1 MKNYLLLFFSFLLLI
16 FIVNPLGNF
25 PLNDDWRYAYP
36 VMSWLEN
43 GYISMSDDFAPTIL
57 LQVIWAY
64 LFSLPFGEFSFTTL
78 RFSVLVIA
86 FFGIGCFY
94 RLILELTAS
103 VKVAIFGAIILLLN
117 PLYFNLSFSF
127 MTDVPFLFSCLAT
140 VLAVYFYFK
149 TQKRKYLILIIL
161 GSVASFLIRQP
172 GILFLPVLGLLM
184 LWKKIDKSSIL
195 FFVSMLLLSV
205 ATYLSFDIFLKPI
218 MNIEKAYVPV
228 TQLFYDYFLENPLSF
243 VLEIFKKLVKTII
256 YIGFFSLPILPFV
269 FGKIKT
275 VGGLKKKFI
284 LPVLIFNLGLLFFLH
299 SIGKIFPFGG
309 NIMYNYGLGPELL
322 KDTYTLELANT
333 PRLPIWTMYVFSLI
347 GQVVGCW
354 IILLIVKTYH
364 FLSDLQKRFFQ
375 FLFLLNAIYLP
386 LMSITSFYDR
396 YLLLTFASV
405 FLYLMFFLDF
415 AKLRFKNVIYALPI
429 ILMSYF
435 AIAGTK
441 DYLSWNRTK
450 LEAFQYLQSEK
461 IDLKK
466 IDAGFELNAWYNFQK
481 GWESPDHLSFWW
493 VNDDDYIISFGEI
506 EGYGIFKKYSFW
518 SALHFR
524 DRDVLILKR
533 EM

>member
-1 MKNYLLLFFSFLLLI
+1 MKNYFLLFFLFLLLI

-36 VMSWLEN
+36 VMSWLEE
-43 GYISMSDDFAPTIL
+43 GSISMSDDFAPTIL

-78 RFSVLVIA
+78 RFSVLVLA
-86 FFGIGCFY
+86 FMGIGCFY
-94 RLILELTAS
+94 RLVLEITSSAKAAL
-103 VKVAIFGAIILLLN
+103 FGAIILMLN

-127 MTDVPFLFSCLAT
+127 MTDVPFLLSCLAT
-140 VLAVYFYFK
+140 MMMVYFYFK
-149 TQKRKYLILIIL
+149 TEEKKYLILIIL

-172 GILFLPVLGLLM
+172 GILFLPVLGLMM
-184 LWKKIDKSSIL
+184 LWRKVDKSSIL

-205 ATYLSFDIFLKPI
+205 ATYLSFDVFLKPI

-243 VLEIFKKLVKTII
+243 VLEIFKKIVKTII
-256 YIGFFSLPILPFV
+256 YLGFFSLPILPFV
-269 FGKIKT
+269 FGKIKME
-275 VGGLKKKFI
+275 GGFNKKFI
-284 LPVLIFNLGLLFFLH
+284 LPVLVFNIGLLFFLH

-333 PRLPIWTMYVFSLI
+333 PRLPIWTMYVLSLI

-354 IILLIVKTYH
+354 ILLLIMKTYH
-364 FLSDLQKRFFQ
+364 ALSNLQKRFFQ

-405 FLYLMFFLDF
+405 FLYLMLYVEFI
-415 AKLRFKNVIYALPI
+415 KINLRKAIYVLPI
-429 ILMSYF
+429 VLMSYF

-466 IDAGFELNAWYNFQK
+466 IDAGFELNGWYNFQR

-493 VNDDDYIISFGEI
+493 VNDDEYIISFGEI
-506 EGYGIFKKYSFW
+506 EGYKIFKAYPFW
-518 SALHFR
+518 SVLHFR
-524 DRDVLILKR
+524 ERNIFILKR